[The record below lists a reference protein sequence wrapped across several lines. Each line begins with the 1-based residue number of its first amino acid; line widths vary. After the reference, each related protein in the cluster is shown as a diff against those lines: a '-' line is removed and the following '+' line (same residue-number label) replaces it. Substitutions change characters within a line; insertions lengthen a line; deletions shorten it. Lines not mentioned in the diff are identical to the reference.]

1 MVVRRNNSK
10 LLKTTKVFQ
19 MPKKGETNNPK
30 GRKAGKPNRATLEF
44 KEAVN
49 NLINFATPQM
59 VDWLTLVAAE
69 DPNKALEHV
78 YKFAQFG
85 YPLLARTESKT
96 VMLDGGD
103 LTKEQRDAVYAS
115 FKG

>member
-1 MVVRRNNSK
+1 MARGA
-10 LLKTTKVFQ
+10 
-19 MPKKGETNNPK
+19 KKGEVRNPN
-30 GRKAGKPNRATLEF
+30 GRGNSPNKVTMEF

-69 DPNKALEHV
+69 DPNKALDHV

-85 YPLLARTESKT
+85 YPLLQRTALTNSE
-96 VMLDGGD
+96 GGD
-103 LTKEQRDAVYAS
+103 IVFIPAFGRNEKKETT
-115 FKG
+115 